1 MLAKPSKQSF
11 PNSPKASIIVTICMI
26 AIKLTLSVLT
36 AMVTLYLF
44 QIASYTSPYWP
55 PPSLCFITMSVLK
68 IKAHVFSFHHHDHHH
83 HQQLIQKNIH
93 CVKKGGIVSSC
104 TITAITRCELRL
116 AAKLRNQTI
125 IAEARRAKSRREKR
139 SSTSIEAVLQNK
151 THRWLVML
159 LMIVMLTE
167 TVELRLNLRRK
178 AKVTAGR

>member
-1 MLAKPSKQSF
+1 MII
-11 PNSPKASIIVTICMI
+11 NSTI
-26 AIKLTLSVLT
+26 SR
-36 AMVTLYLF
+36 
-44 QIASYTSPYWP
+44 
-55 PPSLCFITMSVLK
+55 
-68 IKAHVFSFHHHDHHH
+68 
-83 HQQLIQKNIH
+83 LIEKNIH
-93 CVKKGGIVSSC
+93 WVKKRCIVSFCS
-104 TITAITRCELRL
+104 ITAITRCELRL